1 MKQTLTS
8 TLMRSI
14 NRSAILDLIRKKSPI
29 TRAKIAR
36 ELSVSLPTVMRIVD
50 TLVEEDLVRYVG
62 NNPSSGGRPASLL
75 EYNGQAYAVIG
86 IDLGGTKMYGAVA
99 DLSGNIQHEIS
110 IPTNSNGAEQ
120 NLELLISLIQKLLDV
135 PRPDGQM
142 IRGIGLGLPGVTLS
156 REGIVTWV
164 PSLGWR
170 DMPIKSILEERF
182 GNSVFIEN
190 DVNLIALG
198 EQNFGA
204 GKGVHNLVCV
214 AVGTGIGAGI
224 IINQSLYRG
233 FNQASGEIGYLLPDV
248 NALGRNYDEFGA
260 LENLTSG
267 LGVARRAREYFVANN
282 IPLPDEELTAEDV
295 FSAARDGKIWAQK
308 ITQDTIDLLSMTIAN
323 ISALL
328 NPEMIILS
336 GGVIRS
342 ADMLI
347 EPIRQRIQGTIPFL
361 PRIEVSVLGSRA
373 AVMGAIVMVLS
384 GTSERYIVERIL

>member
-1 MKQTLTS
+1 MKKTLTS

-14 NRSAILDLIRKKSPI
+14 NRSAILDLIRQQSPI
-29 TRAKIAR
+29 TRAKIAS

-50 TLVEEDLVRYVG
+50 SLIEEDLVRYIG
-62 NNPSSGGRPASLL
+62 NDASSGGRPASLL
-75 EYNGQAYAVIG
+75 EYNGRAYAVIG

-110 IPTNSNGAEQ
+110 IPTNSDGAER
-120 NLELLISLIQKLLDV
+120 NLELLIDLIQKLLDV
-135 PRPDGQM
+135 PRPAGQV

-156 REGIVTWV
+156 REGMVTWV

-170 DMPIKSILEERF
+170 DLPIKSILEDRF
-182 GNSVFIEN
+182 GYSVFIEN

-198 EQNFGA
+198 EHNFGA

-224 IINQSLYRG
+224 IINRALFRG
-233 FNQASGEIGYLLPDV
+233 FNQASGEIGYLLPNV
-248 NALGRNYDEFGA
+248 NALGETYDEFGA
-260 LENLTSG
+260 LENLASG
-267 LGVARRAREYFVANN
+267 LGIARRAREYFVANN
-282 IPLPDEELTAEDV
+282 MPMPDEELTAEDV
-295 FSAARDGKIWAQK
+295 FSAARDGETWAQK
-308 ITQDTIDLLSMTIAN
+308 ITQDTIDLLSMAIVN

-342 ADMLI
+342 ADLLI
-347 EPIRQRIQGTIPFL
+347 EPIRQRIQGAIPFL
-361 PRIEVSVLGSRA
+361 PRIEVSLLGSRA

-384 GTSERYIVERIL
+384 GTFERYVVERVL

>member
-14 NRSAILDLIRKKSPI
+14 NRSAILDLIRQNSPI
-29 TRAKIAR
+29 TRARIAS

-50 TLVEEDLVRYVG
+50 ILVEEDLVRYVG
-62 NNPSSGGRPASLL
+62 NNESSGGRPASLL

-86 IDLGGTKMYGAVA
+86 IDLGGSKMYGAVA

-110 IPTNSNGAEQ
+110 VATNSNGSDQ
-120 NLELLISLIQKLLDV
+120 NLELLIDLIQKLLDL
-135 PRPDGQM
+135 PRPAGQT

-170 DMPIKSILEERF
+170 DMPILDILKERF
-182 GNSVFIEN
+182 GYSVFIEN

-198 EQNFGA
+198 EHNFGA

-224 IINQSLYRG
+224 IINGALYRG
-233 FNQASGEIGYLLPDV
+233 FNQASGEIGYLLPGV

-260 LENLTSG
+260 LENLASG
-267 LGVARRAREYFVANN
+267 LGIARRAREYFAASHMPVPA
-282 IPLPDEELTAEDV
+282 EELSAEDV
-295 FSAARDGKIWAQK
+295 LSAARSGEAWAKK
-308 ITQDTIDLLSMTIAN
+308 ITDDTIDLLSMTIAN
-323 ISALL
+323 ISALV

-342 ADMLI
+342 ADLLI
-347 EPIRQRIQGTIPFL
+347 EPIRQRIQGSIPYL
-361 PRIEVSVLGSRA
+361 PRIEASHLGSRA
-373 AVMGAIVMVLS
+373 AVMGAIILVLN
-384 GTSERYIVERIL
+384 GTSEQYIVERVF